1 MFVASSPVFL
11 YSSLERQGRLF
22 ISWRQRAYTVR
33 DVRMQLRMMKG
44 KIHRARVTAAD
55 LNYEGSIEIDSSLL
69 DAAGI
74 LPYEQVDIWSLTSG
88 ERFSTYAL
96 PAPRGSCIVA
106 LNGAAARKAHA
117 GDEIII
123 AAFAFVTEKEAL
135 DWKPRVVFV
144 DEKNRLRPLARIL
157 KH

>member
-1 MFVASSPVFL
+1 VREA
-11 YSSLERQGRLF
+11 
-22 ISWRQRAYTVR
+22 TV
-33 DVRMQLRMMKG
+33 QLRMLKG

-74 LPYEQVDIWSLTSG
+74 IPYEQVEIWSLTSG

-96 PAPRGSCIVA
+96 PAPRGSGIIAV
-106 LNGAAARKAHA
+106 NGAAARKAQA

-123 AAFAFVTEKEAL
+123 AAFAYMTEKESL
-135 DWKPRVVFV
+135 GWKPKVVFV
-144 DEKNRLRPLARIL
+144 DEKNRLRPLHGIAKPL
-157 KH
+157 AHG